1 MIKISYKNIGIEK
14 LNLITLFTVAALLLI
29 YLFEV
34 NSVSVANYKKILLIK
49 NIEELRMEIRSIN
62 VELIGKRSIGFLQK
76 SVSGLN
82 LVANDNVQYIK
93 VAGPVAK
100 NP

>member
-1 MIKISYKNIGIEK
+1 MIKILYKNIRIEK
-14 LNLITLFTVAALLLI
+14 LNLITLFTVAALLLV

-49 NIEELRMEIRSIN
+49 NIEELRMEIRSLN
-62 VELIGKRSIGFLQK
+62 LELIGKRSIGFLKK
-76 SVSGLN
+76 SASSLN
-82 LVANDNVQYIK
+82 LVVNDNVQYIK
-93 VAGPVAK
+93 VVGQVAK